1 MSAKE
6 FRDTW
11 LKINPN
17 VIHIPSEHELG
28 LMEGYAKYYYEM
40 NRPEDDSSMLFH
52 ECPNCNCRCNCS
64 SHPCSC
70 CDE

>member
-6 FRDTW
+6 FRDAW
-11 LKINPN
+11 LKLNPN

-40 NRPEDDSSMLFH
+40 NKPEDDSSMLFH
-52 ECPNCNCRCNCS
+52 ECPNCNSRCNCS
-64 SHPCSC
+64 RQPCSC